1 VSNDAKRV
9 ETRLSEEIYG
19 LLVQECD
26 NRKVTVSGFIAEL
39 IRRELQDADIN
50 ARFALLEARVDALEN
65 DDGGFWT

>member
-1 VSNDAKRV
+1 VDNGAKRV

-39 IRRELQDADIN
+39 IRRELQGGDIDA
-50 ARFALLEARVDALEN
+50 RLSVLEARVDALEN
-65 DDGGFWT
+65 DDGGFWA